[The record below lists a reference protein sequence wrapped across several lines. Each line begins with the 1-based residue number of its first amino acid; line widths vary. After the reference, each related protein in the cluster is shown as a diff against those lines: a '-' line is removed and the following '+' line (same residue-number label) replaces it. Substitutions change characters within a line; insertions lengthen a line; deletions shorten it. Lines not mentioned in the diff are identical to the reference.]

1 MIRPDR
7 RASAVKRN
15 DSGTAHFNDAERLN
29 VLDESVDLLRI
40 SGNLYAYRLFA
51 EIDDLGP
58 EYIRRLSRSAAEAG
72 RDAIRRLHAA
82 GIPAV
87 FERDGKIIES
97 YPDGHEEVLPETK
110 YKKD

>member
-1 MIRPDR
+1 MLLLLDIRQ
-7 RASAVKRN
+7 AMAVHKLN
-15 DSGTAHFNDAERLN
+15 LSEIKESKLLGNVRLMT
-29 VLDESVDLLRI
+29 DESQW
-40 SGNLYAYRLFA
+40 
-51 EIDDLGP
+51 P

>member
-1 MIRPDR
+1 MDKVSTREIKKK
-7 RASAVKRN
+7 SKLL
-15 DSGTAHFNDAERLN
+15 GN
-29 VLDESVDLLRI
+29 VRFMTDESQW
-40 SGNLYAYRLFA
+40 
-51 EIDDLGP
+51 P

-97 YPDGHEEVLPETK
+97 YPDGHEEVLLEAK
-110 YKKD
+110 AK